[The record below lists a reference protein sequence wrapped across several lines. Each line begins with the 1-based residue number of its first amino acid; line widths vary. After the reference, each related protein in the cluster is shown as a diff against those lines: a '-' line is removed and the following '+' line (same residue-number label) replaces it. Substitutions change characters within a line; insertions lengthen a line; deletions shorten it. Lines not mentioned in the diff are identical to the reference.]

1 MNTRSDKIKEI
12 GLIAAGID
20 EEYQGSTISGVIKCA
35 KEVGANVS
43 CFGAFAGVISSTR
56 YDTGEYN
63 IYNLINY
70 RRLDGIILM
79 AHTISDP
86 MEKEKII
93 RRVKRSKLPT
103 VIFDCG
109 DYPEFFNITTD
120 NYKAMSEIVRHVIK
134 VHKAKTINYISGPVS
149 NPDAEARY
157 EAFINVL
164 AENGIASDSR
174 RTFFGD
180 FRPSDG
186 EKAVREFM
194 QSGLPMPDAII
205 CANDAMA
212 LAAMEELQAHG
223 MRVPEDIIVTGFD
236 DIYNSRHT
244 TPSLTT
250 ISRHLDN
257 AGYIACKTLIRLIDG
272 MSQEPLPPLDAVPSF
287 RGSCG
292 CCNDSSDLQTD
303 KHRMFTLINSVR
315 RDISLL
321 NRITTELAETET
333 ADENFAAAAACLR
346 ELKCERFSIC
356 LCENW
361 DSAFQNDDTSEP
373 LVKGYT
379 SRMSAPMIL
388 TRNGTESVKS
398 FRSSAM
404 HPVPLKG
411 GGNISFFL
419 PLHFRE
425 RCLGYYVITGSDFP
439 LKSLLCHTL
448 LMNISNSIENIRKL
462 IHLSSIIK
470 ELDRLY
476 VIDPLCGIYNRNGF
490 IRCAGNIFRRCQQ
503 THASVI
509 ISFIDMDG
517 LKIINDNYGHDEGD
531 FALRSLA
538 SAINECCKGGRIC
551 ARFGGDE
558 FIILGE
564 NASQE
569 DVQLLEA
576 ALKKQIAAMNRIMN
590 KPYELSASI
599 GTIVAPIDDDDTL
612 FGLITLADSL
622 MYERKKKKKTS
633 RYLRHD

>member
-1 MNTRSDKIKEI
+1 MTIRSNNTIEI
-12 GLIAAGID
+12 GIIAAGID
-20 EEYQGSTISGVIKCA
+20 EEYQSSTISGIIRCA
-35 KEVGANVS
+35 KELKANVS
-43 CFGAFAGVISSTR
+43 CFAAFAGVISSSR

-63 IYNLINY
+63 IFSLINY

-86 MEKEKII
+86 VEKDKII
-93 RRVKRSKLPT
+93 RRVKRSHLPT

-120 NYKAMSEIVRHVIK
+120 NYKAMSEIVSHVIK
-134 VHKAKTINYISGPVS
+134 VHNAKTINYISGPVS
-149 NPDAEARY
+149 NPESEARY

-186 EKAVREFM
+186 EKAVREFIK
-194 QSGLPMPDAII
+194 SGLPMPDAII

-212 LAAMEELQAHG
+212 LSAMEELQASG
-223 MRVPEDIIVTGFD
+223 LRVPEDVIVTGFD
-236 DIYNSRHT
+236 DIYNARHT

-257 AGYIACKTLIRLIDG
+257 AGYTACKTLISMIG
-272 MSQEPLPPLDAVPSF
+272 GETPSPLPPLYAEPVF

-292 CCNDSSDLQTD
+292 CCSGSDPGD
-303 KHRMFTLINSVR
+303 ERRSMFSLINSVR

-333 ADENFAAAAACLR
+333 AEENFAAAASCLR

-361 DSAFQNDDTSEP
+361 DSAFSSDDLSDL

-388 TRNGTESVKS
+388 TRNGTESVMS

-404 HPVPLKG
+404 QPVPLRG
-411 GGNISFFL
+411 TGNVSYFL

-439 LKSLLCHTL
+439 LRSLLCHTL
-448 LMNISNSIENIRKL
+448 LLNISNSIENIRKL
-462 IHLSSIIK
+462 IHLGSMIS

-490 IRCAGNIFRRCQQ
+490 IRSAGNIFNHCQQ

-538 SAINECCKGGRIC
+538 SAINECCKGSGRIC

-569 DVQLLEA
+569 DVQPLES
-576 ALKKQIAAMNRIMN
+576 ALKKQIGAMNRIMN
-590 KPYELSASI
+590 KPYDLSASI
-599 GTIVAPIDDDDTL
+599 GTIVAPIDEGDTL